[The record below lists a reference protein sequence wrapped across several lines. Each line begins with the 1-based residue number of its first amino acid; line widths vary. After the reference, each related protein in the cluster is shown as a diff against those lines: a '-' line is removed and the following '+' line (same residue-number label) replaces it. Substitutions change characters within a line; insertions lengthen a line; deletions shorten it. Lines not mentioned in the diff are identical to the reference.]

1 MNNVL
6 NRATSYLR
14 GEGSR
19 PLLQNI
25 ADYGTAAALGTVG
38 QQAMNI
44 VSPGADPNPLL
55 SGVLAAPVLTAGGR
69 FLRGSIN
76 PFSAMADSLRINQQ
90 LANPI
95 ESRLLG
101 ASTAAGL
108 SGLATSGI
116 NSFTGG
122 TDYDNNVIAANVA
135 GGGLLGSALLA
146 GLAPLSASLINKA
159 RNISPRSVA

>member
-55 SGVLAAPVLTAGGR
+55 SGALAAPIIALGGR
-69 FLRGSIN
+69 TLRGSIN
-76 PFSAMADSLRINQQ
+76 PNSRSRDAWAAARQTTNPYEQAALIGSLGGVIGGQI
-90 LANPI
+90 ANTQN
-95 ESRLLG
+95 
-101 ASTAAGL
+101 TAFGGNDIDPNIPAG
-108 SGLATSGI
+108 I
-116 NSFTGG
+116 F
-122 TDYDNNVIAANVA
+122 
-135 GGGLLGSALLA
+135 A
-146 GLAPLSASLINKA
+146 GLAPISAALLSRV
-159 RNISPRSVA
+159 RNTSPRPVV